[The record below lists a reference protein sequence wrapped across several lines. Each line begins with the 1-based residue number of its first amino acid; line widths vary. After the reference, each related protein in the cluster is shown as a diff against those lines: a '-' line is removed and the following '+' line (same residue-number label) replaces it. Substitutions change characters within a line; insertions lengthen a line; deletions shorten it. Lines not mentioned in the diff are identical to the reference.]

1 MQSYLK
7 LGKYLINKFFF
18 LPVLLSFNFAFT
30 DAFQDL
36 NIDFLL
42 EDSTKAPVKKQ
53 LKSKKK
59 DAKKSFENI
68 IKDFRKIEGNLKSGR
83 GGLFYRFK

>member
-1 MQSYLK
+1 MQSFLK
-7 LGKYLINKFFF
+7 PGEYLIIKFFF

-42 EDSTKAPVKKQ
+42 EDSTKTTLKKQ
-53 LKSKKK
+53 VKSK
-59 DAKKSFENI
+59 N
-68 IKDFRKIEGNLKSGR
+68 
-83 GGLFYRFK
+83 